1 LGQVWSLGSDFRT
14 TQSVVEIHPSARR
27 HGVDDEDI
35 RHAID
40 HSLATEDAGEDPDRW
55 LVIGPDR
62 AGNLLEVVVLFTIEG
77 AQGGDPRNED
87 ARQVQEADRAVS
99 KDRVYGHTRSG
110 EPITNKDIETLAAEA
125 EAGYD
130 VDALLARRGKRGR
143 PALGSAPA
151 SVESVR
157 LDPELR
163 DQLLERAKAEGTTT
177 SEVIREALRRFLKAA

>member
-1 LGQVWSLGSDFRT
+1 M
-14 TQSVVEIHPSARR
+14 
-27 HGVDDEDI
+27 
-35 RHAID
+35 
-40 HSLATEDAGEDPDRW
+40 
-55 LVIGPDR
+55 
-62 AGNLLEVVVLFTIEG
+62 
-77 AQGGDPRNED
+77 
-87 ARQVQEADRAVS
+87 S

-110 EPITNKDIETLAAEA
+110 EPITDKEIEALVAEA

-163 DQLLERAKAEGTTT
+163 KPAPRARKSRGCHY
-177 SEVIREALRRFLKAA
+177 LRGHP

>member
-1 LGQVWSLGSDFRT
+1 M
-14 TQSVVEIHPSARR
+14 
-27 HGVDDEDI
+27 
-35 RHAID
+35 
-40 HSLATEDAGEDPDRW
+40 
-55 LVIGPDR
+55 
-62 AGNLLEVVVLFTIEG
+62 
-77 AQGGDPRNED
+77 
-87 ARQVQEADRAVS
+87 S

-110 EPITNKDIETLAAEA
+110 ESITNKDIETLAAEA

-177 SEVIREALRRFLKAA
+177 SELIREALRRFLKAA